1 MSSAI
6 LLIRHAAF
14 TTTWL
19 LLSSSPYFKKLPL
32 CIKIRR
38 WLPLLVLSWMK
49 ADLADLLVR

>member
-6 LLIRHAAF
+6 LLIRHAAL

-32 CIKIRR
+32 CIRMRR
-38 WLPLLVLSWMK
+38 WLPLLALSWVK
-49 ADLADLLVR
+49 AGSADLLVC